1 MATSI
6 IKLHTFSGAGDNQPP
21 CFLLQVDDFYC
32 LLDCGCLED
41 NPPSFAKEL
50 SKWVKMI
57 DAVLISHPSMR
68 HLGLLPV
75 LVGKYGLKCP
85 IYATTPVYKLGQLVL
100 YDAYQSRYVSG
111 DSSSFSLDDV
121 DAAFELIVQ
130 VKYQQTINLQG
141 RGHGLS
147 VTPLP
152 SGHMLGG
159 TIWKL
164 IKDETDIIYA
174 IDFNHKKGR
183 HLNGATFDACIRP
196 RLLIIDVSNAL
207 YTHSRRKN
215 REEALRQLLLRT
227 LRRGGNVLIAVDT
240 AGYCLEIAHLLETL
254 WHIQD
259 SGFMAYGLAMLT
271 HVAYNVFDSAKSLV
285 EWMSDKIVRTFEDQ
299 RSNPFHLRH
308 LQLCH
313 TLDELDFVPDPKVI
327 LASEP
332 DLRSGFSRLLFTEWS
347 DSDLNTVIVTSRN
360 GDFRQV
366 EDLSEFFSPVGLGL
380 SLGRRLIGLANNE
393 SWARVGVPTGA
404 NGALMLPFTFS
415 QRVVVECPPEAS
427 TADLSSS
434 LNDSNFGIL
443 NDGKK
448 TTAMPTS
455 VATSVGNAKTTP
467 FGRSRRISSFGGKD
481 QQLYND
487 LNTLENVVDD
497 DDDAYNDEDED
508 IGQTDLRRQLSSTS
522 ALVSENASH
531 VAPSNT
537 YQPYELTLSSTPTL
551 THGRHHAGYDIFPG
565 AYNHSGGQF
574 FRMTKR
580 TQLVFPTVEKTVSW
594 DEYGERVDPAVYKMS
609 AEPFEVS
616 TVDKRGKPPPRDI
629 SRLLSESAMDL
640 SKGSDLP
647 GQPAQFDIV
656 SASQDQLLDL
666 LVLQNSTSLIP
677 GATLP
682 NNFTTKCV
690 VKKLELPLRCELSF
704 IDYESRSDGEA
715 LKKIITG
722 LRPQEVIL
730 VGGTNKA
737 ITHIAEHCQS
747 VLMLKSDLIHV
758 PQGLD
763 VVNCTKEGDI
773 YQARMKDSLVT
784 GLKFTKIREYELAW
798 VEADIAESDSPSSK
812 KDESAQMDAE
822 GELGAPAIRASVVS
836 DSLPM
841 LVPASNHVVQHDTVF
856 VNEPKLSDLK
866 QILLNLGM
874 SAEFVSGVLV
884 VDNCVAI
891 KRSEAGRLLLEGM
904 LCKVYYDVRAVL
916 YRQFAIL

>member
-1 MATSI
+1 MERLKVEDAGGGI
-6 IKLHTFSGAGDNQPP
+6 IK
-21 CFLLQVDDFYC
+21 
-32 LLDCGCLED
+32 E
-41 NPPSFAKEL
+41 EL
-50 SKWVKMI
+50 RR
-57 DAVLISHPSMR
+57 L
-68 HLGLLPV
+68 
-75 LVGKYGLKCP
+75 YG
-85 IYATTPVYKLGQLVL
+85 
-100 YDAYQSRYVSG
+100 
-111 DSSSFSLDDV
+111 
-121 DAAFELIVQ
+121 
-130 VKYQQTINLQG
+130 
-141 RGHGLS
+141 
-147 VTPLP
+147 
-152 SGHMLGG
+152 
-159 TIWKL
+159 
-164 IKDETDIIYA
+164 
-174 IDFNHKKGR
+174 
-183 HLNGATFDACIRP
+183 
-196 RLLIIDVSNAL
+196 RLLG
-207 YTHSRRKN
+207 SRRKN

-271 HVAYNVFDSAKSLV
+271 HVAFNVFDSAKSLV

-327 LASEP
+327 LASES
-332 DLRSGFSRLLFTEWS
+332 DLRSGFSRLLFTEWA
-347 DSDLNTVIVTSRN
+347 DSELNTVIVTSRN

-366 EDLSEFFSPVGLGL
+366 EDLSEFFSPVGPGL
-380 SLGRRLIGLANNE
+380 SLGRRLIGLSNNE
-393 SWARVGVPTGA
+393 PWARVGVPTGA
-404 NGALMLPFTFS
+404 NGALMLPFTLS
-415 QRVVVECPPEAS
+415 QRVVVECPLETPTTEPAPQP
-427 TADLSSS
+427 
-434 LNDSNFGIL
+434 NDSSFAFL
-443 NDGKK
+443 NGGKK
-448 TTAMPTS
+448 TSVSNP
-455 VATSVGNAKTTP
+455 VATPVSNPRAP
-467 FGRSRRISSFGGKD
+467 SFNRSRRVSSFGGEG

-487 LNTLENVVDD
+487 GVADDD

-508 IGQTDLRRQLSSTS
+508 MGQTDRHRQLSSTS

-537 YQPYELTLSSTPTL
+537 SYQPYELTLSSNPAL
-551 THGRHHAGYDIFPG
+551 THGRHQAGYDLFPG

-580 TQLVFPTVEKTVSW
+580 TQLVFPTVERTVSW

-609 AEPFEVS
+609 AEPFDVS
-616 TVDKRGKPPPRDI
+616 TVDKRGKQAPRDI
-629 SRLLSESAMDL
+629 SRLLAESPMDL
-640 SKGSDLP
+640 SKGSDIP
-647 GQPAQFDIV
+647 GQPVQLDLV

-666 LVLQNSTSLIP
+666 LVLQNSTSLIS
-677 GATLP
+677 GANLP
-682 NNFTTKCV
+682 DNFTTKCV
-690 VKKLELPLRCELSF
+690 VQKLELPIRCELSF

-737 ITHIAEHCQS
+737 INHIAEHCKS

-798 VEADIAESDSPSSK
+798 VEADIAESDNLSVK
-812 KDESAQMDAE
+812 KDEGGHMD
-822 GELGAPAIRASVVS
+822 GEDESGAPAVRASIVS

-841 LVPASNHVVQHDTVF
+841 LVPASSHVAQHDTVF

-884 VDNCVAI
+884 VDNRVAI

>member
-41 NPPSFAKEL
+41 NPPSFLKEL

-57 DAVLISHPSMR
+57 DAVLITHPSMR

-85 IYATTPVYKLGQLVL
+85 IYTTTPVYKLGQLVL

-111 DSSSFSLDDV
+111 ESSSFSLDDI

-207 YTHSRRKN
+207 Y
-215 REEALRQLLLRT
+215 A
-227 LRRGGNVLIAVDT
+227 
-240 AGYCLEIAHLLETL
+240 
-254 WHIQD
+254 QD

-271 HVAYNVFDSAKSLV
+271 HVAYNVFDASKSLV

-313 TLDELDFVPDPKVI
+313 TLDELDFVPEPKVI
-327 LASEP
+327 LASEA
-332 DLRSGFSRLLFTEWS
+332 DLRSGFSRLLFTEWA

-360 GDFRQV
+360 GDFRQA
-366 EDLSEFFSPVGLGL
+366 EDLSEFFSPVGPGL

-393 SWARVGVPTGA
+393 PWARVGVPTGA

-415 QRVVVECPPEAS
+415 QRVVVECPPEA
-427 TADLSSS
+427 TAPEPASS
-434 LNDSNFGIL
+434 LNDSSLGIL
-443 NDGKK
+443 SGGTKK
-448 TTAMPTS
+448 TSVTS
-455 VATSVGNAKTTP
+455 PAATSVSNPRTP
-467 FGRSRRISSFGGKD
+467 AFSRSRRISSLGGDD
-481 QQLYND
+481 QIYKD
-487 LNTLENVVDD
+487 LNSLDNVAD
-497 DDDAYNDEDED
+497 DDDADNDEDED
-508 IGQTDLRRQLSSTS
+508 IDQIDRRRHLSSTS
-522 ALVSENASH
+522 ALGLENAGH
-531 VAPSNT
+531 VAPSAT
-537 YQPYELTLSSTPTL
+537 AYQPYELFSASNPAL
-551 THGRHHAGYDIFPG
+551 THGRHQAGYDIFPG

-609 AEPFEVS
+609 AEPFDMS
-616 TVDKRGKPPPRDI
+616 TAADKRVKQPPRADI
-629 SRLLSESAMDL
+629 SRLLTESAMDI
-640 SKGSDLP
+640 SKSNDLP

-666 LVLQNSTSLIP
+666 LVLQNSASLMSE
-677 GATLP
+677 TNLP
-682 NNFTTKCV
+682 SNFTTKCV
-690 VKKLELPLRCELSF
+690 VQKLELPIRCEISF

-737 ITHIAEHCQS
+737 INHMAEHCQT

-773 YQARMKDSLVT
+773 YQVKYDIVCLFLLASFRVALFSPTLV
-784 GLKFTKIREYELAW
+784 L
-798 VEADIAESDSPSSK
+798 
-812 KDESAQMDAE
+812 
-822 GELGAPAIRASVVS
+822 
-836 DSLPM
+836 
-841 LVPASNHVVQHDTVF
+841 
-856 VNEPKLSDLK
+856 
-866 QILLNLGM
+866 
-874 SAEFVSGVLV
+874 
-884 VDNCVAI
+884 
-891 KRSEAGRLLLEGM
+891 
-904 LCKVYYDVRAVL
+904 
-916 YRQFAIL
+916 